1 MIKRG
6 FSYSEIHALPM
17 PLFMEL
23 ELFDRYIEPSSIEI
37 LDAMFARLN
46 SSIYAASG
54 NLSKEGLRKLN
65 SYDFK
70 LFRGENIFKT
80 PEEIEKEKIQRKR
93 NTYATL
99 IADMPPELIK
109 KMEQEKSKRKKQKV
123 KHGG

>member
-1 MIKRG
+1 
-6 FSYSEIHALPM
+6 M

>member
-6 FSYSEIHALPM
+6 FSYSEIHDLPV
-17 PLFMEL
+17 PLFIEL
-23 ELFDRYIEPSSIEI
+23 EWFDRVIEPSSIEI

-46 SSIYAASG
+46 TSIYAASG
-54 NLSKEGLRKLN
+54 NLSKEGLRKLK
-65 SYDFK
+65 SSDFK

-109 KMEQEKSKRKKQKV
+109 KMEQEKISVKNKR
-123 KHGG
+123 